1 MVREMM
7 TTREAA
13 VSGAGSWVRA
23 SSAVST
29 GVSTFEPEMLPWI
42 AAQYFYSMADRVM
55 LV

>member
-1 MVREMM
+1 MM
-7 TTREAA
+7 TMREAA
-13 VSGAGSWVRA
+13 VSGAGGRVRA

-29 GVSTFEPEMLPWI
+29 LQPEMLPWI